1 MHALLIQ
8 IREVTAPPPDE
19 GVTEPVSVYLTEKE
33 KGKGKGRDDVGE
45 KWRNQRVTAPGGHG
59 IIIQL
64 SCCLMSRVLCAGLV
78 ALRQVMVEDF
88 ALRHLMA
95 RCGSQIL

>member
-19 GVTEPVSVYLTEKE
+19 EGVTEPVSVYVTEKG

-64 SCCLMSRVLCAGLV
+64 SCCLMSRVLLCWLSCAPTGDGLG
-78 ALRQVMVEDF
+78 LRVTAPDGQVK
-88 ALRHLMA
+88 LY
-95 RCGSQIL
+95 